1 MIEYR
6 PLDED
11 HRKAFS
17 EYVGYGFTPESGPV
31 DFDPTEDDHER
42 MQLGARRGLFDTE
55 SAADDPLVVCL
66 HHWFDA
72 LVRGD
77 HHPSPGLSMVASP
90 PEHRRKGYVEELLAR
105 SLAEYRD
112 RGDRFSLLWPFRY
125 RFYRQFGWET
135 ASARHAYTCEPSA
148 LSFARDRL
156 DEAGS
161 FRPVEAEEYE
171 RLASVYDAMAGRYAL
186 SIDRSDDWWTHRIF
200 TGWDDDPY
208 AYVWERGGEP
218 RGYLVYFVEGS
229 WGDRSMRVRDLAFR
243 DTEALLALCAY
254 LANHDSQIS
263 ELSFTL
269 PTDVPLRD
277 LATDPE
283 ELDCE
288 LSNGPMVR
296 LVDAHET
303 LPALSYP
310 AADEESVTLAV
321 EDPLVDWHDDPLRLV
336 VADGTPTC
344 ERVPGA
350 DPDLSLDVG
359 TLSQVVVGY
368 RTASDLARLGRL
380 DAPDD
385 VVATLDRLFP
395 RDQPYVDTGF

>member
-6 PLDED
+6 PLGEN
-11 HRKAFS
+11 HREAFS
-17 EYVGYGFTPESGPV
+17 EYVSYGFTPESGPV
-31 DFDPTEDDHER
+31 DFDPDEDDPER

-55 SAADDPLVVCL
+55 TADDDPLVVCL

-90 PEHRRKGYVEELLAR
+90 PEHRRKGYIEDLLAR
-105 SLAEYRD
+105 SLSEYRD

-135 ASARHAYTCEPSA
+135 ASSRHAYTCEPSV

-156 DEAGS
+156 DEPGE
-161 FRPVEAEEYE
+161 FRSVDADEYE
-171 RLASVYDAMAGRYAL
+171 LLAGVYDAMAERYAL

-200 TGWDDDPY
+200 TGWDEDPY
-208 AYVWERGGEP
+208 AYVWEHDGEV
-218 RGYLVYFVEGS
+218 RGYLVYFIEGS

-254 LANHDSQIS
+254 LANHDSQIA

-277 LATDPE
+277 LATDPD

-288 LSNGPMVR
+288 LSNGPMAR
-296 LVDAHET
+296 LVDAVET
-303 LPALSYP
+303 LPALSFP
-310 AADEESVTLAV
+310 AVDAEVTIDI
-321 EDPLVDWHDDPLRLV
+321 EDPLVDWHDDPIRLV
-336 VADGTPTC
+336 VEDGTSTC
-344 ERVPGA
+344 DRVRGA
-350 DPDLSLDVG
+350 DPDLAIDVG

-368 RTASDLARLGRL
+368 RMASDLERL

-395 RDQPYVDTGF
+395 RDQTYVDTGF